1 MKRWKVGKRDW
12 HSWTLGSMLI
22 VLFLAQLL
30 IVPHAVLAATTFD
43 VTVAPVN
50 VAPSFTKG
58 TNQTVLEDCGSQT
71 VSEWATSMSAGP
83 ADEAGQT
90 LDFVVTNDNNALFSV
105 QPTVAANGTLT
116 YMPATN
122 GNGMATVTVSLHDN
136 GGTADGG
143 VNTSAPQTF
152 SIMVSEVNDT
162 PTAVADAYPMLEDGT
177 LTLKT
182 AQLLSNDL
190 KGPANESGQN
200 LVFVSLGTTPAN
212 CTVSLYLGTITVH
225 PTPDYNGLASFEYTI
240 RDNGTTAGVPI
251 ARYATGMVNITVTAI
266 ADIVPDM
273 VTTAED
279 TRVTISVLANDTFE
293 GTPHVTAV
301 GAASH
306 GAVVIN
312 VADDI
317 VTYAPDPDY
326 NGGDSFTYTA
336 TSPAG
341 VTETATV
348 TVTITAVVDIAP
360 DAVTTDED
368 TTVTFNAITGTN
380 GASADNFEGT
390 PAITAVTQGTHGAVT
405 FLPDGTIT
413 YTPVADYNGTDS
425 FTYSASSAAGVTET
439 ATVGI
444 TINAVNDAP
453 SFIKGA
459 DQTVDEDC
467 GAQTVVGWGNTISA
481 GPADEAGQAIDF
493 IVTND
498 NTTLFSMQPAVAA
511 NGTLT
516 FTPAAKG
523 NGTASVTV
531 SIHDNGGTVSD
542 GVGTSAPQMFAITV
556 TAVNDPP
563 VDTYTLTYT
572 SGTNGMIS
580 GISPQTVNQAAS
592 GTLVIAVPNV
602 GYHFVS
608 WSDNNSTT
616 AAARTDINVTANVNV
631 TAAFAINTH
640 TLTYS
645 SGANATTT
653 GTTPQTV
660 GYGASGTH
668 VTAVPNAGYHFVKWS
683 DGILTTARTDS
694 NVTANV
700 NVSATFAI
708 DTFTIDTYILTYTA
722 GVGGSIT
729 GASPQT
735 VNQGAGGTTV
745 TATPNGGYHFVSWSD
760 GVLTVARTDT
770 NVTANINA
778 TATFAVNINTYAY
791 TYTLTVT
798 KVGNGTVTL
807 VPAGETYNYGTVVTL
822 TATPAAGYTFTGWSG
837 DLTGSTNPATITM
850 DAGKTITAT
859 YAPLVPR
866 PAFGH
871 TMVLTIGSKTMI
883 VDGVRVALD
892 ASAAIFE
899 DRTFIPLRAL
909 VEQLGGAIAW
919 NAKTRQVTIEVRGTT
934 IVFTI
939 GKATALVNG
948 KSLAIDPKNSKVVP
962 VISSGR
968 SMLPLRFVAENL
980 GFQVG
985 WNAKSKTITLTW
997 GD

>member
-1 MKRWKVGKRDW
+1 MKRWKVGERDW
-12 HSWTLGSMLI
+12 YLFALGSTLI
-22 VLFLAQLL
+22 VLFLVQLL
-30 IVPHAVLAATTFD
+30 IVPHAVRAATTFD
-43 VTVAPVN
+43 VTVTPVN
-50 VAPSFTKG
+50 DAPSFTKG
-58 TNQTVLEDCGSQT
+58 AGQTVLEDSGSQT
-71 VSEWATSMSAGP
+71 VPGWASSMRAGP

-90 LDFVVTNDNNALFSV
+90 LNFLVTNDNNALFSV
-105 QPTVAANGTLT
+105 QPAIAANGTLT
-116 YMPATN
+116 YMPVAN
-122 GNGMATVTVSLHDN
+122 GNGTATVTVRIHDD
-136 GGTADGG
+136 GGTVGGG
-143 VNTSAPQTF
+143 VDTSAPQTF
-152 SIMVSEVNDT
+152 TIMVSEVNDA

-200 LVFVSLGTTPAN
+200 LVFVSLGTTPVN

-225 PTPDYNGLASFEYTI
+225 PTPDYNGPASFEYTI

-336 TSPAG
+336 TSPTG

-425 FTYSASSAAGVTET
+425 FTYTATSPAGVTET

-467 GAQTVVGWGNTISA
+467 GAQTVVGWATSIST
-481 GPADEAGQAIDF
+481 GPVDEAGQAIDF

-498 NTTLFSMQPAVAA
+498 NTTLFSTQPAVAA

-556 TAVNDPP
+556 TAVNEPP

-616 AAARTDINVTANVNV
+616 APAARTDINVTANVNV

-640 TLTYS
+640 TLTYTA
-645 SGANATTT
+645 GAN
-653 GTTPQTV
+653 GTI
-660 GYGASGTH
+660 
-668 VTAVPNAGYHFVKWS
+668 AG
-683 DGILTTARTDS
+683 I
-694 NVTANV
+694 
-700 NVSATFAI
+700 
-708 DTFTIDTYILTYTA
+708 
-722 GVGGSIT
+722 
-729 GASPQT
+729 SPQT
-735 VNQGAGGTTV
+735 VNQGASGTLVTTV
-745 TATPNGGYHFVSWSD
+745 PGMGYHFVKWND
-760 GVLTVARTDT
+760 DIMTTARTDT

-778 TATFAVNINTYAY
+778 TATFAVNINTYA
-791 TYTLTVT
+791 YTLTVT

-822 TATPAAGYTFTGWSG
+822 TATPAAGYTFTGWSD
-837 DLTGSTNPATITM
+837 DLAGRTNPTTIIM

-859 YAPLVPR
+859 YAPSVPR

-871 TMVLTIGSKTMI
+871 SMVLTIGSKTMT
-883 VDGVRVALD
+883 VDGAKVALD

-899 DRTFIPLRAL
+899 DRTFVPLRAL

-939 GKATALVNG
+939 GKATALVDG

-980 GFQVG
+980 GFQVA
-985 WNAKSKTITLTW
+985 WNAKAKTITLTW

>member
-1 MKRWKVGKRDW
+1 VKRWKVGERDW
-12 HSWTLGSMLI
+12 YLFALGSTLI
-22 VLFLAQLL
+22 VLFLVQLL
-30 IVPHAVLAATTFD
+30 IVPHAVRAATTFD
-43 VTVAPVN
+43 VTVTPVN
-50 VAPSFTKG
+50 DAPSFTKG
-58 TNQTVLEDCGSQT
+58 AGQTVLEDSGSQT
-71 VSEWATSMSAGP
+71 VPGWASSMRAGP

-90 LDFVVTNDNNALFSV
+90 LNFLVTNDNNALFSV
-105 QPTVAANGTLT
+105 QPAIAANGTLT
-116 YMPATN
+116 YMPVAN
-122 GNGMATVTVSLHDN
+122 GNGTATVTVRIHDD
-136 GGTADGG
+136 GGTVGGG
-143 VNTSAPQTF
+143 VDTSAPQTF
-152 SIMVSEVNDT
+152 TIMVSEVNDA

-200 LVFVSLGTTPAN
+200 LVFVSLGTTPVN

-225 PTPDYNGLASFEYTI
+225 PTPDYNGPASFEYTI

-336 TSPAG
+336 TSPTG

-425 FTYSASSAAGVTET
+425 FTYTATSPAGVTET

-467 GAQTVVGWGNTISA
+467 GAQTVVGWATSIST
-481 GPADEAGQAIDF
+481 GPVDEAGQAIDF

-498 NTTLFSMQPAVAA
+498 NTTLFSTQPAVAA

-556 TAVNDPP
+556 TAVNEPP

-616 AAARTDINVTANVNV
+616 APAARTDINVTANVNV

-640 TLTYS
+640 TLTYTA
-645 SGANATTT
+645 GAN
-653 GTTPQTV
+653 GTI
-660 GYGASGTH
+660 
-668 VTAVPNAGYHFVKWS
+668 AG
-683 DGILTTARTDS
+683 I
-694 NVTANV
+694 
-700 NVSATFAI
+700 
-708 DTFTIDTYILTYTA
+708 
-722 GVGGSIT
+722 
-729 GASPQT
+729 SPQT
-735 VNQGAGGTTV
+735 VNQGASGTLVTTV
-745 TATPNGGYHFVSWSD
+745 PGMGYHFVKWND
-760 GVLTVARTDT
+760 DIMTTARTDT

-778 TATFAVNINTYAY
+778 TATFAVNINTYA
-791 TYTLTVT
+791 YTLTVT

-837 DLTGSTNPATITM
+837 GLTGSTNPATITM
-850 DAGKTITAT
+850 DASKTVVAT
-859 YAPLVPR
+859 FAVIYAPPVPR
-866 PAFGH
+866 PVFGH
-871 TMVLTIGSKTMI
+871 TIVLTIGSKTMTG
-883 VDGVRVALD
+883 DGVRVALD
-892 ASAAIFE
+892 APAAIVE
-899 DRTFIPLRAL
+899 DRTLVPLRAL
-909 VEQLGGAIAW
+909 VEHLGGAIAW
-919 NAKTRQVTIEVRGTT
+919 NAKTRQVTLDVRGTT

-939 GKATALVNG
+939 GKATVLVNG
-948 KSLAIDPKNSKVVP
+948 KSLAIDPENSKVVP
-962 VISSGR
+962 VILLDR

-980 GFQVG
+980 GFQVV
-985 WNAKSKTITLTW
+985 WNAKARTITLTW
-997 GD
+997 ND

>member
-12 HSWTLGSMLI
+12 HLWALGSTLI
-22 VLFLAQLL
+22 VLFLVQLL
-30 IVPHAVLAATTFD
+30 VVPSAVRAATTFD

-58 TNQTVLEDCGSQT
+58 TDQMVLEDCGLLT
-71 VSEWATSMSAGP
+71 VSGWATSMSAGP

-90 LDFVVTNDNNALFSV
+90 LNFLVTNDNNALFSV
-105 QPTVAANGTLT
+105 QPAIAANGTLAFT
-116 YMPATN
+116 PATN
-122 GNGMATVTVSLHDN
+122 MNGMATVTVSLHDD
-136 GGTADGG
+136 GGTANGG
-143 VNTSAPQTF
+143 VDTSAPQTF

-225 PTPDYNGLASFEYTI
+225 PTPDYNGPASFEYTI

-279 TRVTISVLANDTFE
+279 TRVTIGVLANDTFE

-301 GAASH
+301 GAVSH

-348 TVTITAVVDIAP
+348 
-360 DAVTTDED
+360 
-368 TTVTFNAITGTN
+368 GM
-380 GASADNFEGT
+380 
-390 PAITAVTQGTHGAVT
+390 
-405 FLPDGTIT
+405 
-413 YTPVADYNGTDS
+413 
-425 FTYSASSAAGVTET
+425 
-439 ATVGI
+439 
-444 TINAVNDAP
+444 TINPVNDAP

-563 VDTYTLTYT
+563 VDTY
-572 SGTNGMIS
+572 
-580 GISPQTVNQAAS
+580 
-592 GTLVIAVPNV
+592 
-602 GYHFVS
+602 
-608 WSDNNSTT
+608 
-616 AAARTDINVTANVNV
+616 
-631 TAAFAINTH
+631 
-640 TLTYS
+640 
-645 SGANATTT
+645 
-653 GTTPQTV
+653 
-660 GYGASGTH
+660 
-668 VTAVPNAGYHFVKWS
+668 
-683 DGILTTARTDS
+683 
-694 NVTANV
+694 
-700 NVSATFAI
+700 
-708 DTFTIDTYILTYTA
+708 ILTYTA

-745 TATPNGGYHFVSWSD
+745 TATPNDGYHFVSWSD
-760 GVLTVARTDT
+760 GVLTAARTDT

-778 TATFAVNINTYAY
+778 TATFAVNINTYA
-791 TYTLTVT
+791 YTLTVT

-822 TATPAAGYTFTGWSG
+822 TATPAAGYTFTGWSD
-837 DLTGSTNPATITM
+837 DLAGRTNPTTIIM

-859 YAPLVPR
+859 YAPSVPR

-871 TMVLTIGSKTMI
+871 SMVLTIGSKTMI

-892 ASAAIFE
+892 APAAIFE
-899 DRTFIPLRAL
+899 DRTFVPLRAL
-909 VEQLGGAIAW
+909 VEQLGGAIDW

-980 GFQVG
+980 GFQVA
-985 WNAKSKTITLTW
+985 WNAKAKTITLTW